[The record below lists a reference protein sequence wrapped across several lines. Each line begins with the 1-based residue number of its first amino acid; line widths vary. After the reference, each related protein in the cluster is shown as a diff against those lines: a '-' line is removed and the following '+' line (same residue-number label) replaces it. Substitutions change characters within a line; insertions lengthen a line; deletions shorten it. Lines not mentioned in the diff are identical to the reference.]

1 MSVLFVKMQMIIMK
15 QIPDDEKTLNSWNS
29 DSENWKL
36 GVLCK
41 ITKYFYYNGK

>member
-1 MSVLFVKMQMIIMK
+1 MMITRK
-15 QIPDDEKTLNSWNS
+15 IPDGEREKEEEKKHIKFL
-29 DSENWKL
+29 EIQILKIEKL

>member
-1 MSVLFVKMQMIIMK
+1 MMK
-15 QIPDDEKTLNSWNS
+15 KHKILEIQIQKIE
-29 DSENWKL
+29 KL

>member
-1 MSVLFVKMQMIIMK
+1 MNRGGWKKIKFLKI
-15 QIPDDEKTLNSWNS
+15 QIQKKIE
-29 DSENWKL
+29 KL